1 MNRLTDRK
9 TAEDLRRNVEGL
21 QKAGIEPDISDLRYI
36 RLAAYEDAEE
46 RKEKTLAHYDPDEW
60 YE

>member
-21 QKAGIEPDISDLRYI
+21 QKAGIEPDISELRYI

-46 RKEKTLAHYDPDEW
+46 RKQAISCNYDPDDW

>member
-1 MNRLTDRK
+1 MKRLTDRK

-36 RLAAYEDAEE
+36 RLAAYEDDEE
-46 RKEKTLAHYDPDEW
+46 RREKTLVHYDPDEW

>member
-1 MNRLTDRK
+1 MKRLTDSRV
-9 TAEDLRRNVEGL
+9 AEDLKRNVKGL

-46 RKEKTLAHYDPDEW
+46 RKEKTLVHY
-60 YE
+60 